1 MTSVDIK
8 TELDLMTLSLEETTK
23 NILTR
28 VDEVEHQT
36 AYLDQRRKGILVKV
50 TKEVLKYLKAID
62 EAVTEEMKA
71 DAFSAISDLDNL
83 FKEIQRIKVE
93 IR

>member
-1 MTSVDIK
+1 MTSVEIK
-8 TELDLMTLSLEETTK
+8 TELDLLTLSLEETTK

-36 AYLDQRRKGILVKV
+36 VYLDQRRKGILVKV